1 LNDKKLVGGIFCDL
15 TKAFDSVNHEIL
27 LAKLEFCGIR
37 GTFYKLI
44 ASYLND
50 RYQRI
55 IIKDKQSNNYFSNW
69 EQVRLGVPQGSI
81 LGPLIF
87 LLYINDLPATIKD
100 ISKPTLF
107 ADDINIILT
116 NSNPIQLKGNFN
128 IVFGEILY
136 WLQANSLSLNLN
148 KTYYMYFKT
157 KTSQVDDTPIKYNNN
172 QINSTYYVDFL
183 GLTLDATLLWVGH
196 INMAIPKLNSAC
208 FAIQT
213 LKSFLPTEEL
223 RIIYFAYVHS
233 LITYGIV
240 FWGNSPNSR
249 SVFIAQKRFIRNVM
263 NANPKA
269 SCHGLFRKLNIL
281 PFYSQYILS
290 LLLFVVKSVQ
300 LFTINTEI
308 YAINTR
314 QSTNL
319 HLPSAELTKYKK
331 GVYYMGVSVFNHL
344 PRDIRKLL
352 YDVKKFKFVTKNF
365 LLKELFYSINEYL
378 NGQKRKIIVPCKG
391 SSLM

>member
-27 LAKLEFCGIR
+27 LAKLEFCGIQ

-50 RYQRI
+50 RYQRVI
-55 IIKDKQSNNYFSNW
+55 IQDKQSNNYFSNW

-81 LGPLIF
+81 LGPLF
-87 LLYINDLPATIKD
+87 FPLYINDLPATIKD

-116 NSNPIQLKGNFN
+116 NSNRIQLKENFK
-128 IVFGEILY
+128 IVFGKILH
-136 WLQANSLSLNLN
+136 WFQANSLSLNLN

-157 KTSQVDDTPIKYNNN
+157 KTSQVDDSPIKYNNN
-172 QINSTYYVDFL
+172 EVNSAYYIDFL

-196 INMAIPKLNSAC
+196 INKTIPKLNLAC

-213 LKSFLPTEEL
+213 LKSFLSTEEL
-223 RIIYFAYVHS
+223 RIIYFDYIHS
-233 LITYGIV
+233 ITYGIV
-240 FWGNSPNSR
+240 FWGNLPNSK
-249 SVFIAQKRFIRNVM
+249 SVFIAQKRIIRNIM

-269 SCHGLFRKLNIL
+269 SCRGLFRKLNML

-290 LLLFVVKSVQ
+290 LLLFVVKNIQ
-300 LFTINTEI
+300 LFTTNTEI
-308 YAINTR
+308 YAINT
-314 QSTNL
+314 
-319 HLPSAELTKYKK
+319 
-331 GVYYMGVSVFNHL
+331 
-344 PRDIRKLL
+344 
-352 YDVKKFKFVTKNF
+352 
-365 LLKELFYSINEYL
+365 
-378 NGQKRKIIVPCKG
+378 
-391 SSLM
+391 